1 MTKLLYLAIIAAA
14 LALLACSAPTPAPTN
29 TIAPTQAPNTTA
41 APTPVNTPAPTL
53 EPEATATPMPT
64 AAPTPTNTPAPTPMP
79 EATATPMPTPTNA
92 PAATPEP
99 PPTPAPTPTEP
110 ARTPGEASGDGMLAP
125 LVLDDP
131 EAVASEL
138 SDSELTCLA
147 GTADTGRLLEIFADP
162 DWATPEVTTQLI
174 TCLEDETL
182 LRIFLTEFIG
192 EANPLTL
199 ETSECLRTGFEG
211 IDLRSMMLAGT
222 EGDEQ
227 AAMAGGMAAFTMT
240 LACLSEEEWLAIAPA
255 MGMDPGERESLLCL
269 TEELGGPEGMAQALS
284 GEDESGM
291 MAFFAA
297 SAECE
302 LPMDGGPGE
311 GG

>member
-1 MTKLLYLAIIAAA
+1 
-14 LALLACSAPTPAPTN
+14 
-29 TIAPTQAPNTTA
+29 
-41 APTPVNTPAPTL
+41 
-53 EPEATATPMPT
+53 
-64 AAPTPTNTPAPTPMP
+64 
-79 EATATPMPTPTNA
+79 
-92 PAATPEP
+92 
-99 PPTPAPTPTEP
+99 
-110 ARTPGEASGDGMLAP
+110 MLAS

-138 SDSELTCLA
+138 SDSELACLA
-147 GTADTGRLLEIFADP
+147 GTADIDRLLQIFAAP
-162 DWATPEVTTQLI
+162 DLAAPEERTQLI

-182 LRIFLTEFIG
+182 LRIFLTGFIG
-192 EANPLTL
+192 ESGPLTL

-211 IDLRSMMLAGT
+211 IDLRSVMLAGT
-222 EGDEQ
+222 EGDEES
-227 AAMAGGMAAFTMT
+227 AMAGSMAAFTMT

-255 MGMDPGERESLLCL
+255 MGMDPSERDSLLCI

-284 GEDESGM
+284 GENESGL

>member
-1 MTKLLYLAIIAAA
+1 
-14 LALLACSAPTPAPTN
+14 
-29 TIAPTQAPNTTA
+29 
-41 APTPVNTPAPTL
+41 
-53 EPEATATPMPT
+53 
-64 AAPTPTNTPAPTPMP
+64 
-79 EATATPMPTPTNA
+79 
-92 PAATPEP
+92 
-99 PPTPAPTPTEP
+99 
-110 ARTPGEASGDGMLAP
+110 MLAS

-138 SDSELTCLA
+138 SDSELACLA
-147 GTADTGRLLEIFADP
+147 GTADIDRLLQIFAAP
-162 DWATPEVTTQLI
+162 DLAAPEERTQLI

-182 LRIFLTEFIG
+182 LRIFLTGFIG
-192 EANPLTL
+192 ESRPLTL
-199 ETSECLRTGFEG
+199 ETSECVRTGFEG
-211 IDLRSMMLAGT
+211 IDLRSVMLAGT
-222 EGDEQ
+222 EGDEES
-227 AAMAGGMAAFTMT
+227 AMAGSMAAFTMT

-255 MGMDPGERESLLCL
+255 MGMDPSERDSLLCI

-284 GEDESGM
+284 GENESGL

>member
-1 MTKLLYLAIIAAA
+1 MTKLLYPAIIAAT
-14 LALLACSAPTPAPTN
+14 LALMACSAPTPAPTN
-29 TIAPTQAPNTTA
+29 TIVPTEAPDPTA
-41 APTPVNTPAPTL
+41 EPTNTPVPAP
-53 EPEATATPMPT
+53 EPEDTATPSPT
-64 AAPTPTNTPAPTPMP
+64 AAPTPMNTPSPTPAP
-79 EATATPMPTPTNA
+79 EATATTMPTPTRA

-99 PPTPAPTPTEP
+99 PPTPAPAPTEP
-110 ARTPGEASGDGMLAP
+110 ARTPGETPREGMLAS

-138 SDSELTCLA
+138 SDSELACLA
-147 GTADTGRLLEIFADP
+147 GTADIDRLLQIFAAP
-162 DWATPEVTTQLI
+162 DLAAPEERTQLI

-182 LRIFLTEFIG
+182 LRIFLTGFIG
-192 EANPLTL
+192 ESGPLTL
-199 ETSECLRTGFEG
+199 ETSECVRTGFEG
-211 IDLRSMMLAGT
+211 IDLRSVMLAGT
-222 EGDEQ
+222 GGDEES
-227 AAMAGGMAAFTMT
+227 AMAGSMAAFTMT

-255 MGMDPGERESLLCL
+255 MGMDPSERDSLLCI

-284 GEDESGM
+284 GENESGL